1 MGRADQK
8 RKALN
13 AGEKKEKKREIDC
26 LVEDGLEVEK
36 CRRYI
41 TDDGGV

>member
-1 MGRADQK
+1 MRSKHVGK
-8 RKALN
+8 KAFVIRSS
-13 AGEKKEKKREIDC
+13 EKKKREIDC
-26 LVEDGLEVEK
+26 LVEERLEVEK